1 VGLLSPSSKDLYSS
15 PNSHFRGGLKTY
27 AGQSNRRGLKTCYTQ
42 RTWVEAVIKLKDAGL
57 ADDLLY
63 DAKYPHDDIRL
74 QVSHVAMYFVETG
87 G

>member
-1 VGLLSPSSKDLYSS
+1 M
-15 PNSHFRGGLKTY
+15 
-27 AGQSNRRGLKTCYTQ
+27 KTCYTQ

-74 QVSHVAMYFVETG
+74 QVSHVAMYFVEIG